1 MIELIVGLFIGTFC
15 GVTVMVLCNIAADSD
30 REKLGKAGLKN
41 ESKRVV

>member
-30 REKLGKAGLKN
+30 REMEEIRKGRFK
-41 ESKRVV
+41 E